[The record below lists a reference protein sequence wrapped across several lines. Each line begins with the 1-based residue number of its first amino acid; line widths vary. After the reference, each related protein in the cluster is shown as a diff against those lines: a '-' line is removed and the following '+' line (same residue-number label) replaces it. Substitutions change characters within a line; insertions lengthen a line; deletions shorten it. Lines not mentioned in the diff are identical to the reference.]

1 MKKLTL
7 LLTLLFVIN
16 ITNAQFSKQGYGWK
30 FQSHVNYNDYTKEKH
45 YGNVEF
51 YYNIYNDNIFKV
63 VYANGITE
71 RFRPYSIYPYQE
83 GYTKSGYKYQVF
95 PLICLETE
103 KIVTLQVF
111 PDLEILRIL
120 YNDVMIEFAY

>member
-1 MKKLTL
+1 MKKLL
-7 LLTLLFVIN
+7 LLTLIFVIN

-45 YGNVEF
+45 YGAVEF
-51 YYNIYNDNIFKV
+51 YYNINNDNIFKV
-63 VYANGITE
+63 VYANGVTE
-71 RFRPYSIYPYQE
+71 RFRPYSVYPYQE

-111 PDLEILRIL
+111 KELEIIRLL
-120 YNDVMIEFAY
+120 YDDVMIEFSY